1 MTDQTS
7 QPPSDAQIVSMLQE
21 AGEDAEEAQRFLRM
35 ADIVLGARIHTVVDA
50 VLAQLPPPEE
60 PPAPDQSELMVVEK
74 LALGSA
80 TNPEKDAALKQAA
93 ADFKA
98 ALAMPDE
105 PPTGGS

>member
-1 MTDQTS
+1 MTDTEIVAGLQAIGDATTQQEAES
-7 QPPSDAQIVSMLQE
+7 LLAQIDLVIN
-21 AGEDAEEAQRFLRM
+21 ARM
-35 ADIVLGARIHTVVDA
+35 ERIVAA
-50 VLAQLPPPEE
+50 VLPEI
-60 PPAPDQSELMVVEK
+60 PPAPSPDPNEREMILLEK

-105 PPTGGS
+105 PPTGGA